1 MIKSKKELRYKYEK
15 DRRICKEE
23 ANKLEQ
29 GILSLKQTM
38 VEEDEMQEQEIDKL
52 GKELGKLKDIIKRKS
67 DNNEKL
73 KENLKQDKT
82 LYFEKE
88 KEYAEV
94 ERKLKIM

>member
-15 DRRICKEE
+15 DRRVSKEE

-29 GILSLKQTM
+29 GILSLKQIM
-38 VEEDEMQEQEIDKL
+38 VDEDEIQEQEIDKL
-52 GKELGKLKDIIKRKS
+52 GKELAKLKDIIKRKS

-82 LYFEKE
+82 FYFEKE
-88 KEYAEV
+88 NYV
-94 ERKLKIM
+94 EMYCM

>member
-15 DRRICKEE
+15 DRRVSKEE

-29 GILSLKQTM
+29 GILSLKQIM
-38 VEEDEMQEQEIDKL
+38 VDEDEIQEQEIDKL
-52 GKELGKLKDIIKRKS
+52 GKELAKLKDIIKRKS

-82 LYFEKE
+82 FYFEKE